1 MALKIIY
8 GEAGTGKSEY
18 CLNAMLNLFKNGV
31 KTMMIVPEQ
40 FAHSAEFSL
49 VQKNGFLSD
58 DISATSFKRLAH
70 KLLQKHGLLKGSL
83 SNVGKTMLLAK
94 AILSVSADLTLYK
107 RAAEKPGFLDA
118 MLQFIDECKRSGVT
132 PDAFLQLSVPDNAY
146 LSVKTAEIGKIFAA
160 YQKNV
165 EAGFTDRE
173 DYLLYLSELLCKT
186 DEFRGTYIF
195 IDEFFCFTR
204 AELDVILAF
213 CLAGADVCVTLGC
226 DGERSGGLFE
236 PVSKTAALLT
246 ALAKEKGI
254 TVCEPIILK
263 EKHRFSSAE
272 LAHFEKEYAAYNP
285 KVYEDKTKNLSL
297 YIAPDLYTE
306 VQALAAAICRKAEEG
321 LRYRD
326 MAIIV
331 GDTERYTDLIK
342 TVFPIYNIPV
352 HIDDKRPLFSHPIMV
367 MLFSLLE
374 LLTGG
379 IETETLLSYAK
390 TGYAGL
396 SFEECD
402 RLENYA
408 LAGRLRRGDW
418 LSDERFL
425 ERADS
430 IFEKTENLEES
441 QKEDAA
447 ELLSIKNRLLAPILS
462 LKKEMAENRKVKERA
477 SALVAFFESIR
488 LYETVQTEI
497 SAMEERGDL
506 QQAKEQG
513 EIYNLLI
520 ALLDELVICLGEET
534 IGLERL
540 SSIILAGLGQCEIST
555 IPSGSDQVFLGDES
569 RSLIKNVKALFVIGA
584 NDGSFPAPPSDD
596 GLLRDSERKCL
607 EKQGISLGPDGENLV
622 QHNQYAAYHT
632 LHIASD
638 SIYFSYAVSDHE
650 GKGIRP
656 SALIYKLKKI
666 FPNLSV
672 SDNLLESPSA
682 ERLVAG
688 KASAWQY
695 LLEHFRENNPVV
707 SGLHKVFAA
716 DPDYAVSYKAVAD
729 HLSFHNRAEDLSKD
743 VARSLY
749 GRDLRGSVSQLERY
763 ENCPYSYF
771 IQYGLRAKER
781 KIMKI
786 DTPDIGTLLHNL
798 VEMAGR
804 RLAQTGEGFGSVA
817 NEEAAM
823 KLADE
828 IVTELFSELFIT
840 KLYSENRLAALIKR
854 MKRLVAKFLF
864 VIGNHVARGEFEPFA
879 YEVAFDE
886 NGELP
891 PVKLS
896 LPTGETIT
904 LRGRIDR
911 IDTLRKEGNVYIKI
925 IDYKSGNKTFNL
937 SDVYNGLSLQLAVYL
952 TAVVEGGESFAGG
965 KAKPAG
971 MLYFRLADKT
981 ISAADNGTD
990 AMLKQ
995 FKMSGLLL
1003 SDVDIIRAM
1012 DKGISGY
1019 SSVIP
1024 AYIKQDGTLSDSSSS
1039 IATLEQFKQ
1048 LSAHVKRVAGE
1059 IGRKILQGETPISP
1073 CKSGGGLPCRYCKF
1087 RSICGFDAQTDDYRV
1102 ALPFKDDV
1110 VWAMLDEED
1119 K

>member
-1 MALKIIY
+1 MALTIIY

-18 CLNAMLNLFKNGV
+18 CQNAMLKLFKNGV

-49 VQKNGFLSD
+49 VQMNGFLSD

-70 KLLQKHGLLKGSL
+70 KLLQKNGLLKGSL
-83 SNVGKTMLLAK
+83 SKVGKTMLLAK
-94 AILSVSADLTLYK
+94 AILSVSQDLTLYK
-107 RAAEKPGFLDA
+107 SAAEKPGFLDA
-118 MLQFIDECKRSGVT
+118 MLGFIDECKRSGVT
-132 PDAFLQLSVPDNAY
+132 PDAFLQVSVPDNAY
-146 LSVKTAEIGKIFAA
+146 LSVKTAEIGAIYNA
-160 YQKNV
+160 YQKHV

-173 DYLLYLSELLCKT
+173 DYLSYLAELLGKT
-186 DEFRGTYIF
+186 DDYRGTHIF
-195 IDEFFCFTR
+195 IDEFFCFTQ

-213 CLAGADVCVTLGC
+213 CLAGAEVYVTLGC
-226 DGERSGGLFE
+226 EEKAGGLFE

-246 ALAKEKGI
+246 SLAKEKGI

-263 EKHRFSSAE
+263 EKYRFASAE
-272 LAHFEKEYAAYNP
+272 LAHFEKEYSAYNP
-285 KVYEDKTKNLSL
+285 KVFEEKTKNLSL

-342 TVFPIYNIPV
+342 TVFPMYQIPV

-374 LLTGG
+374 LLTKG
-379 IETETLLSYAK
+379 IETETLLAYSK

-396 SFEECD
+396 TFEESD

-408 LAGRLRRGDW
+408 LAGRLRRQDW

-430 IFEKTENLEES
+430 VFERTENLEER
-441 QKEDAA
+441 QKENAE
-447 ELLSIKNRLLAPILS
+447 ELLAIKNRLLSPIIS
-462 LKKEMAENRKVKERA
+462 LRAQMAESRKVAHRA
-477 SALVAFFESIR
+477 AALVTFFESIN
-488 LYETVQTEI
+488 LYKTVQTEI
-497 SAMEERGDL
+497 AAMEERGDL

-520 ALLDELVICLGEET
+520 ELLDELVICLGDET
-534 IGLERL
+534 IGLDRL
-540 SSIILAGLGQCEIST
+540 SSIIMAGLGQCEIST
-555 IPSGSDQVFLGDES
+555 IPSGNDQVFLGDES
-569 RSLIKNVKALFVIGA
+569 RSLIKNVKALFVLGA
-584 NDGSFPAPPSDD
+584 NDNSFPAPPSDE
-596 GLLRDSERKCL
+596 GLLRDNERKCL
-607 EKQGISLGPDGENLV
+607 KKQGIALGPEGENLV
-622 QHNQYAAYHT
+622 QHNQYATYNT

-638 SIYFSYAVSDHE
+638 SIYFSYAVADHE
-650 GKGIRP
+650 GKGLRP
-656 SALIYKLKKI
+656 STLIHKLKKI
-666 FPNLSV
+666 FPSLAV
-672 SDNLLESPSA
+672 SDNLMESPSA

-695 LLEHFRENNPVV
+695 LLEHFREQNPVV
-707 SGLHKVFAA
+707 MGLHKLFAN
-716 DPDYAVSYKAVAD
+716 DPDYAVSYKAVRD
-729 HLSFHNRAEDLSKD
+729 HLSFKNRAEDLSKEM
-743 VARSLY
+743 AQALY

-781 KIMKI
+781 KVMKI

-804 RLAQTGEGFGSVA
+804 RLEQTGEGFASVN
-817 NEEAAM
+817 NEENAA

-828 IVTELFSELFIT
+828 IVTELFSDLFIT

-854 MKRLVAKFLF
+854 MKRLVAKFLL

-911 IDTLRKEGNVYIKI
+911 IDTLHKEGNVYIKI

-937 SDVYNGLSLQLAVYL
+937 SDVYNRLSLQLAVYL
-952 TAVVEGGESFAGG
+952 TAVLEGGESFAGG
-965 KAKPAG
+965 TPKPAG

-981 ISAADNGTD
+981 ISAADNGSD

-1003 SDVDIIRAM
+1003 SDADIVRAM

-1024 AYIKQDGTLSDSSSS
+1024 AYIKQDGTLSENSSSV
-1039 IATLEQFKQ
+1039 ATLEQFKK
-1048 LSAHVKRVAGE
+1048 LSAHVKRVAGD
-1059 IGRKILQGETPISP
+1059 IGRQILQGKTPISP

-1087 RSICGFDAQTDDYRV
+1087 RSVCGFDAQTDDYRV
-1102 ALPFKDDV
+1102 ALPFKDDA
-1110 VWAMLDEED
+1110 VWAMLDDEQ